1 MTPRTGGD
9 PQAMRE
15 LGQLFSKHSQ
25 GLDQIIRDLN
35 GRMTR
40 SESIWISDEANKFRA
55 AWQQAKSSFDRMS
68 QALDKGGQD
77 IRTTA
82 QQLEAWGRGGR

>member
-1 MTPRTGGD
+1 MAPQTGGD

-25 GLDQIIRDLN
+25 NLDQMIRDLN
-35 GRMTR
+35 GRMSH

-55 AWQQAKSSFDRMS
+55 AWQQAKGSFDKMS

-82 QQLEAWGRGGR
+82 QQLESWGRGGR